1 MKNRF
6 TLPAILVSFLIAA
19 PFVNGQEKLKAEEV
33 IQKHLLS
40 IAPADKLSSIK
51 SLIAVGEVRVEY
63 LTQKNQPATGRI
75 VVASEGNKMFFGMQL
90 NATDYPQEKVIFDGS
105 KVDVS
110 L

>member
-6 TLPAILVSFLIAA
+6 TLPAIFLSFLIAA

-51 SLIAVGEVRVEY
+51 SLIAERNGAPAWFVKMGRRANFRNVALRQAREAAHVSCHGE
-63 LTQKNQPATGRI
+63 LTLACGR
-75 VVASEGNKMFFGMQL
+75 
-90 NATDYPQEKVIFDGS
+90 
-105 KVDVS
+105 
-110 L
+110 